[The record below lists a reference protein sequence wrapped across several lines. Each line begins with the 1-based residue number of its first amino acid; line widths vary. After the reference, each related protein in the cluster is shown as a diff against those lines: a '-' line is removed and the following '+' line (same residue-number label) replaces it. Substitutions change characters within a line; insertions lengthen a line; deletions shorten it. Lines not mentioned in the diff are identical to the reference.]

1 MVFLISHSPGSKS
14 QGENIISPVMLESN
28 WSFNSS
34 PRVLHHFLYH
44 RVVEDGAIQHSFP
57 TFKLRAIIS
66 TLINIGRHEKI
77 RLPQSCAV
85 LTKTAKSFG
94 IVQNNRGLGGM
105 VTQCFPTTRKLWV
118 YNPANSGFFPASS
131 HVKKKGGTN
140 CSQKGV

>member
-1 MVFLISHSPGSKS
+1 
-14 QGENIISPVMLESN
+14 MLESN

-105 VTQCFPTTRKLWV
+105 VTQCLAAVSPQQES
-118 YNPANSGFFPASS
+118 SGFTTLPTLAFFQLLPM
-131 HVKKKGGTN
+131 
-140 CSQKGV
+140 